1 MKKNFLTHLELTAKN
16 FGVLLSSSRMVDQMF
31 CFKNDHFL
39 LQKLGKFIFHKN

>member
-1 MKKNFLTHLELTAKN
+1 
-16 FGVLLSSSRMVDQMF
+16 MVDQMF